1 MSTTSRSISRSDG
14 RALDALRRVTFE
26 PDIAPASLGSV
37 KVSMGNTQVICGV
50 SVEEDVPRWM
60 RAEKKPG
67 GWLTA
72 EYSMLPYST
81 ADRCRRE
88 GLSGKVSGRTQE
100 IQRLI
105 GRSLR
110 SVVDMEALGPRTLWV
125 DCDVLQADGGTRT
138 ASITGAYVAVARAV
152 KALISRGLLE
162 TNPLREGVAAISVG
176 LVHDKPMLDLCY
188 VEDVAADVD
197 MNVVMTTSGKYVEIQ
212 STAEGMPFSGP
223 QFQKLLK
230 LAGKGI
236 HELFEKQTKAINAA

>member
-1 MSTTSRSISRSDG
+1 MTSTRSAARPDG
-14 RALDALRRVTFE
+14 RTLDALRKVSFE
-26 PDIAPASLGSV
+26 VDVAPAALGSV
-37 KVSMGNTQVICGV
+37 KISMGNTQVVCGV

-60 RAEKKPG
+60 RAEKASG

-81 ADRCRRE
+81 SDRCRRE

-110 SVVDMEALGPRTLWV
+110 AIVDLDKLGPRTLWV

-138 ASITGAYVAVARAV
+138 ASITGAYVAVARAIRRLMKEGRV
-152 KALISRGLLE
+152 AE
-162 TNPLREGVAAISVG
+162 NPIREGVAAISVG
-176 LVHDKPMLDLCY
+176 LVHNRPMLDLCY
-188 VEDVAADVD
+188 VEDLAADVD
-197 MNVVMTTSGKYVEIQ
+197 MNVVMTSGGRFVEIQ
-212 STAEGMPFSGP
+212 STAEGLPFTGG

-230 LAGKGI
+230 LAGGGI
-236 HELFEKQTKAINAA
+236 AQLIGFQEKAIKAKG